1 MHDDSCVSDPASS
14 FKIHKNHETGS
25 RVTDKEQRSHN
36 LRNKERAGVRDN
48 EYGGIVEQ
56 KRRDNGTEYR

>member
-1 MHDDSCVSDPASS
+1 MTTHALVIPLVVQDTRD
-14 FKIHKNHETGS
+14 HETGS
-25 RVTDKEQRSHN
+25 RVTDKEERSRN
-36 LRNKERAGVRDN
+36 LRNKERACVRDN

>member
-1 MHDDSCVSDPASS
+1 MTTHVLVIPLLRSR
-14 FKIHKNHETGS
+14 IHKNHETGS

>member
-1 MHDDSCVSDPASS
+1 MHDDSCVVPLLRSR
-14 FKIHKNHETGS
+14 IHKNHETGS